1 VKNEKI
7 GGAGRVVSEREY
19 ILGAVAAWRQ
29 QAVDLCSHSRLAGC
43 KTRRDRNVFALDGEV
58 RMRHKKLE
66 DLAIIIA
73 AGLLFWAI
81 LFFVALPAL
90 DQEDAAR
97 AKRVT
102 EITKGAGK

>member
-7 GGAGRVVSEREY
+7 GGAGRVVSER
-19 ILGAVAAWRQ
+19 
-29 QAVDLCSHSRLAGC
+29 D
-43 KTRRDRNVFALDGEV
+43 FALDGEV